1 MAKDRRLDY
10 KTFAPL
16 YNELFRRMCEEDG
29 MWKLRAKIWQA
40 GVRFGRGGDPDIPDE
55 NLEQTAP

>member
-16 YNELFRRMCEEDG
+16 YNELFEKMCVEDG
-29 MWKLRAKIWQA
+29 MWKMRAALWKA
-40 GVRFGRGGDPDIPDE
+40 GVIIGHGGDPDIADDNP
-55 NLEQTAP
+55 EQVAP